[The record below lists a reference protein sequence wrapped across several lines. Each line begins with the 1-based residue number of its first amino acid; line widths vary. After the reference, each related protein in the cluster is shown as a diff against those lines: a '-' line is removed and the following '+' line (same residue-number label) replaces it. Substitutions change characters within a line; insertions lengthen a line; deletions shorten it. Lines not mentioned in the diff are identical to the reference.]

1 MTPIGRQ
8 IAEARHAK
16 KMTQDEVAERMHI
29 SRQALSHWEQGRNQ
43 PDFESL
49 SRLSAILE
57 CSFDLTAEEK
67 TAAPSEPELRPEPEP
82 APAAPDRTKPS
93 FRRNRLLLPAAF
105 AAGLALLLMI
115 SFATRRRAVTASGGI
130 ARIAIESADPIP
142 PTEDDAFVTGIGWIY
157 ALTFRETGGVSFTA
171 DTLTVEFWDDA
182 GLIDSLSY
190 EPAELWAGSAE
201 IPAGGSRKLSGGV
214 CLPGVKRMEVYLAGA
229 DANGNELSFSREIA
243 LGRIK

>member
-57 CSFDLTAEEK
+57 YSFDLTPEEK
-67 TAAPSEPELRPEPEP
+67 TAASSEPEPRPEPEP
-82 APAAPDRTKPS
+82 APAVPDRAEPPS
-93 FRRNRLLLPAAF
+93 RRTRLFLFAAF
-105 AAGLALLLMI
+105 AAGLALLLFI
-115 SFATRRRAVTASGGI
+115 SLAARRRAVTAPVGI
-130 ARIAIESADPIP
+130 ARIAIESEDPIP
-142 PTEDDAFVTGIGWIY
+142 PAEDDAFVTGIGWIY
-157 ALTFRETGGVSFTA
+157 VLTFRETGGVSFTA
-171 DTLTVEFWDDA
+171 DTLTVGFSDDD

-190 EPAELWAGSAE
+190 EPADLWAGSAE

-214 CLPGVKRMEVYLAGA
+214 CLPGVKRMKVYLAGT